1 MVDPSPGAGGLGGV
15 ADDGRAVVEAHPV
28 AGGHDVG
35 NEPTQGGVLVIGRG
49 LNADGAIP
57 GVEGP
62 WSAPV
67 LQAVT
72 GDGEHRSADGIGE
85 DVGLDG
91 QVSGAAAVLEAP
103 LQPLVAGAVG
113 ANGHGRG
120 EDNRLAGA
128 ALGH

>member
-1 MVDPSPGAGGLGGV
+1 M
-15 ADDGRAVVEAHPV
+15 
-28 AGGHDVG
+28 
-35 NEPTQGGVLVIGRG
+35 LVIGRG
-49 LNADGAIP
+49 LSADGAIP